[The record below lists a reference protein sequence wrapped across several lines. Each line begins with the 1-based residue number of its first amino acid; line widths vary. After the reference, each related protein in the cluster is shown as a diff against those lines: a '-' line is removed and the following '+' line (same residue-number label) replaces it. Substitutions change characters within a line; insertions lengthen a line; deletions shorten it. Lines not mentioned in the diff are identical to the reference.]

1 MPVHP
6 SAWIHPDVQLDDSIT
21 VGPQAVIEA
30 GVEIGAGTHI
40 GPGAVLLGPLTVGE
54 NCRIHSHAVLGDVPQ
69 DRAYGTEQTACH
81 IGSDCI
87 IREGVTVHRSTG
99 DGTETR
105 IGDRCFLMTN
115 SHVAHNCVLG
125 NDVTLVSG
133 ALLGGHVKVGDRAII
148 SGNAAVHQFVRI
160 GELAI
165 VGGLSKIVQDVP
177 PYLMTDQTGGI
188 AGLNLVGLVR
198 AGSSSEAR
206 HELKRFYRLMYRE
219 QKSRQDSLD
228 IMTTDAQTPE
238 GRLFL
243 EFIAFDSKRGI
254 RKGRK

>member
-1 MPVHP
+1 MLCGQQTCRAAGYMFFASWFP
-6 SAWIHPDVQLDDSIT
+6 SFLQET
-21 VGPQAVIEA
+21 Q
-30 GVEIGAGTHI
+30 GVSKI
-40 GPGAVLLGPLTVGE
+40 
-54 NCRIHSHAVLGDVPQ
+54 
-69 DRAYGTEQTACH
+69 
-81 IGSDCI
+81 
-87 IREGVTVHRSTG
+87 
-99 DGTETR
+99 
-105 IGDRCFLMTN
+105 
-115 SHVAHNCVLG
+115 
-125 NDVTLVSG
+125 VSG
-133 ALLGGHVKVGDRAII
+133 NLQ
-148 SGNAAVHQFVRI
+148 AAVFI
-160 GELAI
+160 AAI